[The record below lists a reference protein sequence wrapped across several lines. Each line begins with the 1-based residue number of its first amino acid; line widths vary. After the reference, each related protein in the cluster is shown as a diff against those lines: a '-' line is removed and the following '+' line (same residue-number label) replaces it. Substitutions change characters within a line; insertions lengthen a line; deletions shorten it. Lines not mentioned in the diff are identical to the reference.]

1 MSFFTAGAV
10 WCILA
15 FIILGSEMMLGTLY
29 LLCAA
34 AGCFAAALM
43 YLLDFDLPLQL
54 FTAALV
60 TFLGS
65 CAVFY
70 IRRRIKPTYREDLN
84 SLDAGQRVQV
94 EKVNPDGSAEVTYRG
109 AKWTAV
115 APHDPLTP
123 GTWEILKADGTRLI
137 LKKKLF

>member
-15 FIILGSEMMLGTLY
+15 FIVLGSEMMLGTLY

-34 AGCFAAALM
+34 AGCFAGAIM
-43 YLLDFDLPLQL
+43 YVLDFDLPLQI

-65 CAVFY
+65 CAMFY
-70 IRRRIKPTYREDLN
+70 IRRRVKHTYREDLN
-84 SLDAGQRVQV
+84 SLDKGRRVQV
-94 EKVNPDGSAEVTYRG
+94 ESVKPDGSAEVSYRG
-109 AKWTAV
+109 AKWTAT
-115 APHDPLTP
+115 APNEPLTP
-123 GTWEILKADGTRLI
+123 GVWEILKADGTRLI